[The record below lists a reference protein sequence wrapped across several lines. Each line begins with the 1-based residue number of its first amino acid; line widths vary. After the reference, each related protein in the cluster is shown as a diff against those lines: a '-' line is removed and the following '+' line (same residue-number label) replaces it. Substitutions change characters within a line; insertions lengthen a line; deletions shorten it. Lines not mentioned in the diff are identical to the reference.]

1 MAVRI
6 WGGIAGWLVAI
17 LPLLAVNALEYFGI
31 YYFPDPVLAG
41 LAALIAG
48 LALGGIVAA
57 LVGKRRGGMPGA
69 VISGVL
75 AAVLYSVSLIG
86 LLFAARSLDAMPALI
101 TGHPLRVSAAIL
113 FFAALMLLVSLVTGA
128 LTGGASVETEP
139 AASYPPRD
147 VLSASAGRTRRP
159 PASYPGAPGASGTSS
174 MPAAPSRPL
183 YGPPSGTQ
191 GRIASV
197 RDGATRPRV
206 YVPQQP
212 QPPQSPQPA
221 RGPQSAPNPTH
232 PRNDQQWR

>member
-1 MAVRI
+1 MAARI

-17 LPLLAVNALEYFGI
+17 LPLLAVNALEYFSI

-41 LAALIAG
+41 LAALVAG
-48 LALGGIVAA
+48 LALGGIVSA

-69 VISGVL
+69 VTSGVL

-86 LLFAARSLDAMPALI
+86 LLFAARSLDALPALI

-128 LTGGASVETEP
+128 LTGGASAEAEP
-139 AASYPPRD
+139 ATSYPSRTP
-147 VLSASAGRTRRP
+147 LSASAPSRRS
-159 PASYPGAPGASGTSS
+159 PASYPGAPGAPGTSS

-183 YGPPSGTQ
+183 YGPPPGTQ

-197 RDGATRPRV
+197 HDGATRPRV
-206 YVPQQP
+206 SVPQQP
-212 QPPQSPQPA
+212 QPPQPA
-221 RGPQSAPNPTH
+221 RGPQSAPNSTH
-232 PRNDQQWR
+232 QRNGQQWR

>member
-1 MAVRI
+1 MAARI

-57 LVGKRRGGMPGA
+57 LVGKQRGGMPGA

-75 AAVLYSVSLIG
+75 AAILYSVSLIG
-86 LLFAARSLDAMPALI
+86 LLFAARSLDALPALI
-101 TGHPLRVSAAIL
+101 TGHPLHVSAAIL

-139 AASYPPRD
+139 AVSYPPRTP
-147 VLSASAGRTRRP
+147 LSASSPGRRP
-159 PASYPGAPGASGTSS
+159 PASYPGASGASS

-197 RDGATRPRV
+197 RDGATRPRI
-206 YVPQQP
+206 YTPQQ
-212 QPPQSPQPA
+212 PQSPQPA
-221 RGPQSAPNPTH
+221 RGPQSAPTPTH